1 VVGIR
6 KPEDSART
14 LSGTSVVDLVEA
26 ARNGDHDAW
35 GVLVT
40 RYAPLVWSICRRFGL
55 RRNDT
60 DDVAQGVWMALLEH
74 LASLRQPA
82 ALPGWIAT
90 ITRRECMR
98 VLRGQRNYSDAD
110 APVVRD
116 VDAEGEF
123 NRIDRDL
130 ERAWENAILRE
141 ALSDLRPLCREL
153 LTRLFRDEQPS
164 YRDVANDLQLKVG
177 SIGPTRQRCLEE
189 IRRSP
194 AFAVL
199 RNAGRDT
206 GDWSA
211 PG

>member
-14 LSGTSVVDLVEA
+14 VSGSSVVDLVEA
-26 ARNGDHDAW
+26 ARNGDRDAW
-35 GVLVT
+35 GALVE
-40 RYAPLVWSICRRFGL
+40 RYAPLVWSICRRFAL
-55 RRNDT
+55 SRLDT
-60 DDVAQGVWMALLEH
+60 DDVAQGVWLALLEH
-74 LASLRQPA
+74 LSALRQPA

-90 ITRRECMR
+90 ITRRECIR
-98 VLRGQRNYSDAD
+98 VLRAQRHYSDAD
-110 APVVRD
+110 PPVVRD

-123 NRIDRDL
+123 DRINRDL

-199 RNAGRDT
+199 RNAGRDIEDR
-206 GDWSA
+206 GAS
-211 PG
+211 G